1 MKNATLF
8 HGTSSTPNSFWFP
21 YLKTELEKKGYHV
34 SIPALPDADHP
45 DLKNWLPAA
54 LKEKIT
60 NQTVLIGH
68 SAGAPL
74 ILSVL
79 ENINLKLE
87 QAILIAGYARPKGKN
102 PKPEAILQDKYN
114 WQKIKSNVENLIF
127 INSDND
133 PWGCD
138 DKEGEYMRKNLGG
151 KLIIQKG
158 EGHMGSDS
166 FNQPYKKFPL
176 LLELISK

>member
-1 MKNATLF
+1 MKNAIIL

-21 YLKTELEKKGYHV
+21 YLKTELEKIGYQV
-34 SIPALPDADHP
+34 SVPALPDADHP
-45 DLKNWLPAA
+45 DLKKWLPAA
-54 LKEKIT
+54 LKEKFT
-60 NQTVLIGH
+60 SKTVLIGH

-74 ILSVL
+74 ILSIL
-79 ENINLKLE
+79 ENIDLKVR
-87 QAILIAGYARPKGKN
+87 QAILVSGYARPKGKN
-102 PKPEAILQDKYN
+102 PEPEAILQDKYD
-114 WQKIKSNVENLIF
+114 WQKIKSNVTNLVF

-133 PWGCD
+133 PWGCNGV
-138 DKEGEYMRKNLGG
+138 EGKYMQDNLGG
-151 KLIIQKG
+151 RLIIKKG